1 MSKTFVFKDLKVVN
15 LDKKIYVNFIDILW
29 LLYIFMVQA
38 KTKKKYSTPVK
49 THGQD
54 CGLLVREKF
63 KNLC

>member
-38 KTKKKYSTPVK
+38 KTKKKALYPCENTW
-49 THGQD
+49 T
-54 CGLLVREKF
+54 GLWSPGA
-63 KNLC
+63 